1 MVTSVLG
8 SLVTMISSQI
18 MLTSV
23 FKRLYFIR
31 DEQIC
36 KDQLKLKFIQ
46 SKNSINEEVKESAF
60 KAKSKISDRT
70 DDFKEHS
77 DISVQFDHKGNL
89 IDYSNQNEDE
99 ALLRLK
105 NELKQ
110 RRRYKANCVHKLLT
124 FVPKFV

>member
-23 FKRLYFIR
+23 FKRLYFTR

-36 KDQLKLKFIQ
+36 KDQLKLNFNQ
-46 SKNSINEEVKESAF
+46 SRININEEVKGSEF
-60 KAKSKISDRT
+60 KAQNKIIART
-70 DDFKEHS
+70 DDLKEQS
-77 DISVQFDHKGNL
+77 EIAVQFDYNSNL
-89 IDYSNQNEDE
+89 IDYQNQNEDE

-110 RRRYKANCVHKLLT
+110 RRKYKANCVHKLLT

>member
-8 SLVTMISSQI
+8 SFVTIISSQI

-36 KDQLKLKFIQ
+36 KDQLKLKFSQ
-46 SKNSINEEVKESAF
+46 SRKNINEEVKGSEF
-60 KAKSKISDRT
+60 KAQSKISART
-70 DDFKEHS
+70 DEFREQS
-77 DISVQFDHKGNL
+77 EITVQFYHKGSPV
-89 IDYSNQNEDE
+89 DYSNQNEDE
-99 ALLRLK
+99 SLLRLR

-110 RRRYKANCVHKLLT
+110 RRRYKAN
-124 FVPKFV
+124 